1 MTLIKAM
8 ISRGIPAASGT
19 EKVMRLVA
27 LLFFLGCFAPSFAA
41 EGAPSKSDAA
51 GTGAKSGAKPAAVS
65 PDTGESLIYGQS
77 FPMTDR
83 ARKTIAAAIAQDDRA
98 KILGSFESGAER
110 MTDPKDKKAVLA
122 ALASYEERMGLPD
135 RASRHYSAAANADP
149 AARDDSL
156 LLDAARAALSA
167 NDAKTADGYVRTV
180 LVTCFDDR
188 LLARSRVYAAWIELA
203 SGDAQG
209 ALSLIRSLSQGKAF
223 EPYAPSLLFTLWWSE
238 GDSSAKDRLLSA
250 YPHSPEAAVA
260 SGSMSLAA
268 VPFWYLMGRNSAS
281 VDAFAREGAKN
292 LPKGQNLPD
301 STTGSGSL
309 RSTGATAEGSPSREN
324 GDPVGMATVDAP
336 AKGAAGTDSGSGEW
350 QQVGFFKNREY
361 ADELVARLGKLGFK
375 TAVRADKRP
384 SGTVYFAVLVPEDR
398 DRSAAARL
406 KDAGFESY
414 LVSDDR

>member
-1 MTLIKAM
+1 MG
-8 ISRGIPAASGT
+8 SRIIPAATGT
-19 EKVMRLVA
+19 ARPVRLVA
-27 LLFFLGCFAPSFAA
+27 LLCFIGCMAPSFAA
-41 EGAPSKSDAA
+41 DGAAPKADIAV
-51 GTGAKSGAKPAAVS
+51 TGAKSGADPVSVPAE
-65 PDTGESLIYGQS
+65 PGESSVYGQS
-77 FPMTDR
+77 LPMSDR
-83 ARKTIAAAIAQDDRA
+83 ARKVIAAAIAREDRT
-98 KILGSFESGAER
+98 KILASFESGAGQ

-122 ALASYEERMGLPD
+122 ALASYEERMGLPE
-135 RASRHYSAAANADP
+135 RASRHYAAAANADP

-209 ALSLIRSLSQGKAF
+209 ALSLIRSLSQGKGF
-223 EPYAPSLLFTLWWSE
+223 EPWAPALLFTLWWSE
-238 GDSSAKDRLLSA
+238 GDSGAKDRLLSA
-250 YPHSPEAAVA
+250 YPQSPEAAVA

-268 VPFWYLMGRNSAS
+268 VPFWYLMGRNTAS
-281 VDAFAREGAKN
+281 VEAFALAGSKA
-292 LPKGQNLPD
+292 LPKDQND
-301 STTGSGSL
+301 HGSTAVSPSL
-309 RSTGATAEGSPSREN
+309 RPTNATAEGSPSRMSD
-324 GDPVGMATVDAP
+324 DPVGPATAGSP
-336 AKGAAGTDSGSGEW
+336 AKVGAGTDSGSGEW

-375 TAVRADKRP
+375 TVVRAEKRP

-398 DRSAAARL
+398 DRNAAARL